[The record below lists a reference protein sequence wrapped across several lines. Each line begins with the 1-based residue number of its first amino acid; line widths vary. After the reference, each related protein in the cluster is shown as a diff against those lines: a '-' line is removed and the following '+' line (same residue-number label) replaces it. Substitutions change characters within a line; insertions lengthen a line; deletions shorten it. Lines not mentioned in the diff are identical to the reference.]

1 MKQGFVIAIDGPAA
15 AGKGTIVQLLAKYFK
30 GINIYTGGMYRALAL
45 ACIRSGV
52 SLSDES
58 GVEDVLAKV
67 HIDLDEGEGLS
78 TTAAIYLDGEDVTS
92 AIRTPEVALGA
103 GEVSPMQAVRN
114 VMVARQ
120 HEIAERFVKE
130 GKVVIIDG
138 QDIATFVYPEAKIK
152 IFLTANQSERASRR
166 RKQYEKQGI
175 HPTSEEMLAEI
186 EERDAKDFN
195 REVNPLSKDYEKDG
209 YFYLDSSNVDEHT
222 TLEIIID
229 YIKDKK
235 II

>member
-1 MKQGFVIAIDGPAA
+1 MNQGYVIAIDGPAA
-15 AGKGTIVQLLAKYFK
+15 AGKGTIVQLLATHFQ

-52 SLSDES
+52 SLADVS
-58 GVEDVLAKV
+58 GVEEVLKRV
-67 HIDLDEGEGLS
+67 HIELDEGEGLS

-92 AIRTPEVALGA
+92 AIRTPEVGLGA
-103 GEVSPMQAVRN
+103 GKVSPMQAVRD

-152 IFLTANQSERASRR
+152 IFLTASQSERASRR

-186 EERDAKDFN
+186 VERDTNDFN
-195 REVNPLSKDYEKDG
+195 REVNPLSKDYEKDR
-209 YFYLDSSNVDEHT
+209 YFYVDSSGIDEHKT
-222 TLEIIID
+222 IEIILE
-229 YIKDKK
+229 YINNHE
-235 II
+235 